1 LLVQF
6 SVSTITISLCLQ
18 IAFSGIVFPSLLAA
32 YIGQAAYL
40 LKHNTAED
48 VSYTFYKS
56 VPSKSSSAPMDIMP
70 DLVHKMKFYVAV
82 GTIHSLCD
90 LDMLTCTLHV
100 KCLIFAILFADL
112 LHEWLCASIVSYI
125 CCHRCCIKRSMNTE
139 DNSCNKSFSLEGGW
153 ATNCGRDA

>member
-1 LLVQF
+1 M
-6 SVSTITISLCLQ
+6 Q

-70 DLVHKMKFYVAV
+70 DLVHKMKLYVAV
-82 GTIHSLCD
+82 GTIHGLCD
-90 LDMLTCTLHV
+90 LEMLTCTLHV

-112 LHEWLCASIVSYI
+112 LHELLRASIVS
-125 CCHRCCIKRSMNTE
+125 
-139 DNSCNKSFSLEGGW
+139 
-153 ATNCGRDA
+153 

>member
-70 DLVHKMKFYVAV
+70 DLVHKMKLYVAV
-82 GTIHSLCD
+82 GTIHGLCD
-90 LDMLTCTLHV
+90 LEMLTCTLHV
-100 KCLIFAILFADL
+100 KCPIFAILFADL
-112 LHEWLCASIVSYI
+112 LHEWLRASIVSYI
-125 CCHRCCIKRSMNTE
+125 CCHHCCTKRSMNTE

-153 ATNCGRDA
+153 ATNCGSDA